1 MKKKELL
8 YRAFDKIDEN
18 TVGDALDYEPDT
30 RSFSRLHAFVEVAAV
45 IAVFC
50 GALVLSALLRKAAD
64 PNDLAPAAGSEAAD
78 SATVSDHEPL
88 DADELIQ
95 KIYADPGTTKTE
107 FQLKQPFDP
116 EPYKNREKLYWA
128 CITLYYDQK
137 YDLTAINYPGTDN
150 DPVLYK
156 PPYVR
161 YDVTGYPNAHESKEQ
176 YVTHVDICGDD
187 TVSICGININS
198 SFEDF
203 KKTFSALGMTVRE
216 YTIKLPYGKRECIEA
231 TSSATETESGLWIVL
246 EKESE
251 FILERGVFED
261 YEDVI
266 EYDGNKVPG
275 MLRMGIPVETYTTVE
290 QYLMP

>member
-1 MKKKELL
+1 MNKKELL
-8 YRAFDKIDEN
+8 YSAIGKINEN
-18 TVGDALDYEPDT
+18 TVGEAMEYEANT
-30 RSFSRLHAFVEVAAV
+30 RSALRLHSVLEIAAV
-45 IAVFC
+45 IAVIC
-50 GALVLSALLRKAAD
+50 GSVILSALLRKAAD
-64 PNDLAPAAGSEAAD
+64 PNGLYPAAGSDTAG

-88 DADELIQ
+88 DADELIR
-95 KIYADPGTTKTE
+95 KIYNDPGTTITE
-107 FQLKQPFDP
+107 FRLKQAFDP
-116 EPYKNREKLYWA
+116 KPYEDREKLYWA
-128 CITLYYDQK
+128 CITQYYDK
-137 YDLTAINYPGTDN
+137 NYDLTAINFPGTEN
-150 DPVLYK
+150 NPVLYK

-161 YDVTGYPNAHESKEQ
+161 YDVTGYPNAHESEEQ

-187 TVSICGININS
+187 TVSICGINIKS

-203 KKTFSALGMTVRE
+203 KNTFSALGMTVRE

-290 QYLMP
+290 QYLIP